1 MVLYPFLLSMNTL
14 FLGKKCYKL
23 NEISSTNDWLL
34 NRISNQKF
42 HEGTVVFTL
51 AQTNGKGQRGSQW
64 FSQPYK
70 SLTFSVLLKP
80 RFLSPKYA
88 FDLSICVAL
97 ALSDSL
103 NKLRSG
109 FKIKWPNDIY
119 FDDKKIAGVLIENQ
133 MNRFVYQNAVVG
145 IGLNVNQPYFDDLS
159 NAISLKQIL
168 GLEFPV
174 EKLMEHICESLEARY
189 LVLRSGHFK
198 YLKKAYMSN
207 LYGINQLQYFTA
219 DNKKMYGKIINVLRN
234 GFLQIELIDGEICDY
249 DIKEIK
255 FLSKSH

>member
-1 MVLYPFLLSMNTL
+1 MDTL
-14 FLGKKCYKL
+14 FIGKNCFKL
-23 NEISSTNDWLL
+23 DEISSTNDWLMM
-34 NRISNQKF
+34 RISNQKF
-42 HEGTVVFTL
+42 HEGTVVFTSV
-51 AQTNGKGQRGSQW
+51 QTNGKGQRGSQW
-64 FSQPYK
+64 DSQPFK

-80 RFLSPKYA
+80 SFLSPIHA

-119 FDDKKIAGVLIENQ
+119 FEDKKIAGVLIENQ

-145 IGLNVNQPYFDDLS
+145 IGLNVNQLHFDDLS
-159 NAISLKQIL
+159 NAISLKQII

-189 LVLRSGHFK
+189 LMLRSGHFK
-198 YLKKAYMSN
+198 DLKKAYMSN
-207 LYGINQLQYFTA
+207 LYGLNQLQSFMV
-219 DNKKMYGKIINVLRN
+219 DNKKLNGKIINVLRN
-234 GFLQIELIDGEICDY
+234 GFLQIELIDGEIRDY